1 MLIILKTIR
10 VKRYCYFSMK
20 VLDEIE
26 TSARFSQL
34 PIERLQSLVV
44 LLKKMLGADRR
55 IVDYAQEAKIR
66 TGPLLDTTSHSRGVN
81 KKLKYIT
88 YNKAGGQ
95 QKKKSPIFRLSVD
108 LVKSPEKSVCIEL
121 RIRNPMSGC
130 GFGSGATGKKYEF
143 FLAAIVWI

>member
-34 PIERLQSLVV
+34 PIQRLQSLVV

-95 QKKKSPIFRLSVD
+95 QKKKAFSS
-108 LVKSPEKSVCIEL
+108 ECL
-121 RIRNPMSGC
+121 RISTKQEIAIPFLVIRALKWYRTV
-130 GFGSGATGKKYEF
+130 ATVPYCRMQTEV
-143 FLAAIVWI
+143 L